1 MQIFEITAPRKKLD
15 EINFGAFAKGVGS
28 QLAKNVKSDLGIQP
42 ADNKVSGVA
51 AQQTATKATAGVVK
65 QQAQA
70 QQQLWSNTLKTMTAA
85 ASQAGTAQI
94 DPQALA
100 TNLNKQI
107 QGMIKPHGLTASIKP
122 MNGRPVPQV
131 DDFTGD
137 IDPEMLDATTK
148 AQVTQT
154 VAQINQSIASI
165 LAAPPNATAADLANN
180 WMGLAQG
187 VADAASM
194 TTFHANPGGG
204 GRVAGGG
211 GTDRSIPP
219 EVKPVVTAL
228 GTDSASMQ
236 KFAGLVQRSGKP
248 VKQTGNPLVDG
259 FLKQAGV
266 QFSA

>member
-1 MQIFEITAPRKKLD
+1 MQIFEITARKKLD
-15 EINFGAFAKGVGS
+15 EVNWGAFAKGVGS

-42 ADNKVSGVA
+42 ADNKLSGVA
-51 AQQTATKATAGVVK
+51 AQQAATAATANVVK

-131 DDFTGD
+131 DDFTDD

-154 VAQINQSIASI
+154 VAKINQSIASI
-165 LAAPPNATAADLANN
+165 LAAPPNATAAELANN

-187 VADAASM
+187 VADAGSM
-194 TTFHANPGGG
+194 TTFHANPGGGG

-219 EVKPVVTAL
+219 AIQPVVTAL

-236 KFAGLVQRSGKP
+236 KFARLVQASGKP
-248 VKQTGNPLVDG
+248 VKATGNPQIDL
-259 FLKQAGV
+259 FLTQSGIRLT
-266 QFSA
+266 

>member
-1 MQIFEITAPRKKLD
+1 MQIFEITARKKLD
-15 EINFGAFAKGVGS
+15 EINFGAFAKGVGG

-42 ADNKVSGVA
+42 ADNKLSGVA
-51 AQQTATKATAGVVK
+51 AQNAATKATAGAVK
-65 QQAQA
+65 AQAQA
-70 QQQLWSNTLKTMTAA
+70 QQQLWSGTLKTMTTA

-131 DDFTGD
+131 DDFTDD

-204 GRVAGGG
+204 GGRVASRGGA
-211 GTDRSIPP
+211 DRSIAPA
-219 EVKPVVTAL
+219 VQPVATAL
-228 GTDSASMQ
+228 GTDLAGMQ
-236 KFAGLVQRSGKP
+236 KFASLIQRSGKP
-248 VKQTGNPLVDG
+248 VKATSNPQVDA
-259 FLKQAGV
+259 FLQQAGIRLTP
-266 QFSA
+266 

>member
-1 MQIFEITAPRKKLD
+1 MQIFEITNNKKLD
-15 EINFGAFAKGVGS
+15 EVNLGAFVKGVGS

-42 ADNKVSGVA
+42 ADNQVSGVA
-51 AQQTATKATAGVVK
+51 AQNAATKATAGVVK

-70 QQQLWSNTLKTMTAA
+70 QQHLWSKTLQTMTAA

-122 MNGRPVPQV
+122 MNGRPVPQI
-131 DDFTGD
+131 DDFTD
-137 IDPEMLDATTK
+137 QIDPEMLDATTK
-148 AQVTQT
+148 AQVAQN

-165 LAAPPNATAADLANN
+165 LAAPPDATASDLTNA
-180 WMGLAQG
+180 WMSLAQG
-187 VADAASM
+187 IADAGSM

-204 GRVAGGG
+204 GGRVAGS

-219 EVKPVVTAL
+219 ALKPVVTAL

-236 KFAGLVQRSGKP
+236 KFARLVQASGKP
-248 VKQTGNPLVDG
+248 VKATGNPQIDS
-259 FLKQAGV
+259 FLTQSGIRLT
-266 QFSA
+266 